1 MNESIE
7 PQTNI
12 TFPRTP
18 GEMLRQ
24 LTGDGASAHPIV
36 QFVKYGAVGAAATLV
51 DMFVFFLASW
61 FLFPALTQDDMF
73 VKLFGM
79 FGVTVPVVD
88 ITAAARANNQLI
100 NNLFAFLASNTFC
113 YIVNALWV
121 FQPGRHSRL
130 KEFGLFFAASG
141 VSSGAGIL
149 IADVL
154 VRMAGMQ
161 PSVSYI
167 AKIVASVLINSV
179 ARKTFVFKH

>member
-7 PQTNI
+7 PQKSI
-12 TFPRTP
+12 PFPRTP
-18 GEMLRQ
+18 GEMFRQ

-61 FLFPALTQDDMF
+61 FLFPALTQDDIF

-113 YIVNALWV
+113 YILNRLFV
-121 FQPGRHSRL
+121 FKPGRHHIL
-130 KEFGLFFAASG
+130 KEFFLFFLASG
-141 VSSGAGIL
+141 ISNGCGIL
-149 IADVL
+149 LADTM
-154 VRMAGMQ
+154 VRWFGAQ
-161 PSVSYI
+161 TSISYI
-167 AKIVASVLINSV
+167 IKIISSVLINYA
-179 ARKTFVFKH
+179 ARKKIVFNG